1 MKDIL
6 ATSDVKFML
15 GILFCFDLPRDQE
28 ETSRVQTLTEIEKT
42 D

>member
-1 MKDIL
+1 
-6 ATSDVKFML
+6 ML

-28 ETSRVQTLTEIEKT
+28 QTFQVQTLTEIEKT